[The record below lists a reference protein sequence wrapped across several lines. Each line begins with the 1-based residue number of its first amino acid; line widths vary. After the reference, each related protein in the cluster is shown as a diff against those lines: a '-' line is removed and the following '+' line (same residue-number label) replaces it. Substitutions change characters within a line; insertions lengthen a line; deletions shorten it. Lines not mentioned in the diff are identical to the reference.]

1 MSHMALDEPDVA
13 QVSLGA
19 EIRRRR
25 KQHGL
30 TLTNLAAQAGIS
42 HPFLSQLERG
52 YARPSMT
59 TLERIARALDTT
71 QVSLMLAADPAHV
84 AGAPSPAPIGTQ
96 LVRAGEG
103 AILPQAGDNA
113 GYARLLVRGD
123 AAFFPQEQLLN
134 RRDYGEYFQ
143 HEQDEWLHVVDGE
156 VEVDLG
162 DGSLLELRRGDSL
175 YYAGGIPHRWRLTGS
190 EAARLVVVQAS
201 TQVSEIRDGG
211 GGSRGWESR
220 RRS

>member
-1 MSHMALDEPDVA
+1 MALDEPDLA

-30 TLTNLAAQAGIS
+30 TLANLAAQAGIS

-71 QVSLMLAADPAHV
+71 QVSLMLAADPAQV
-84 AGAPSPAPIGTQ
+84 TPMATSAPAGVGVVPAG
-96 LVRAGEG
+96 GG
-103 AILPQAGDNA
+103 AILPQAGDDA

-123 AAFFPQEQLLN
+123 AAFFPQEQVLN
-134 RRDYGEYFQ
+134 RREHREYFQ
-143 HEQDEWLHVVDGE
+143 HEQDEWVHVVRGE
-156 VEVDLG
+156 IEVDFG
-162 DGSLLELRRGDSL
+162 DGSLVELRTGDSL
-175 YYAGGIPHRWRLTGS
+175 YYAGGIPHRWRLIGPES
-190 EAARLVVVQAS
+190 AHLIVVQAS
-201 TQVSEIRDGG
+201 S
-211 GGSRGWESR
+211 
-220 RRS
+220 

>member
-1 MSHMALDEPDVA
+1 M
-13 QVSLGA
+13 LGA
-19 EIRRRR
+19 RR
-25 KQHGL
+25 
-30 TLTNLAAQAGIS
+30 LAGGARGERHPLLPAQAK
-42 HPFLSQLERG
+42 
-52 YARPSMT
+52 
-59 TLERIARALDTT
+59 
-71 QVSLMLAADPAHV
+71 V
-84 AGAPSPAPIGTQ
+84 
-96 LVRAGEG
+96 GEG

>member
-1 MSHMALDEPDVA
+1 MALDQPDAA

-30 TLTNLAAQAGIS
+30 TLTNLAGQAQIS

-71 QVSLMLAADPAHV
+71 QVSLMLAATPAEV
-84 AGAPSPAPIGTQ
+84 STSRAPVPAGAH

-103 AILPQAGDNA
+103 ATLPQEGDNA
-113 GYARLLVRGD
+113 GYARLLVRGN
-123 AAFFPQEQLLN
+123 AAFYPQEQVLS
-134 RRDYGEYFQ
+134 RREFAEYFE
-143 HEQDEWLHVVDGE
+143 HEQDEWVYVTQGGI
-156 VEVDLG
+156 EVDL
-162 DGSLLELRRGDSL
+162 DGSLVELRKGDSL
-175 YYAGGIPHRWRLTGS
+175 YYAGGIPHRWRLTGPDV
-190 EAARLVVVQAS
+190 AHVIVVQAA
-201 TQVSEIRDGG
+201 Q
-211 GGSRGWESR
+211 
-220 RRS
+220 